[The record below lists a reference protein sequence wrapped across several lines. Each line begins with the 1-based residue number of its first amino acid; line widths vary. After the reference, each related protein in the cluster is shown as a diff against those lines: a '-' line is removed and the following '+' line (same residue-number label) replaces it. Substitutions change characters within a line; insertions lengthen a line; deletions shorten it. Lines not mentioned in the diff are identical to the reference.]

1 MNKIEENVK
10 KIVEDIV
17 RETALRLVRVE
28 YTREGKEWYL
38 RVYID
43 KSGGIDVEDCVLI
56 SRQLSKKL
64 DEDDFIK
71 TQYYLEVS
79 SPGADE
85 ENGVEGGKIE

>member
-10 KIVEDIV
+10 KLVEDIV

-28 YTREGKEWYL
+28 YTREDKEWFL

-79 SPGADE
+79 SPGVE
-85 ENGVEGGKIE
+85 EKNGDEGGEIE

>member
-1 MNKIEENVK
+1 LNKIEENVK

-28 YTREGKEWYL
+28 YTREDKEWFL

-79 SPGADE
+79 SPGVDE
-85 ENGVEGGKIE
+85 NNGDEGGKIE